1 MILVNAKKSAA
12 NCLRPAVFIDRDG
25 TINHDTNYV
34 NRPDQLKLLP
44 GAAEGIRLL
53 NQNNILAVVASNQS
67 GVARGYLTIK
77 TLEAIHRKLKALLK
91 RQGARLDA
99 IYYCP
104 YHPEEKHH
112 CRKPDIGMGLAA
124 QNDLGID
131 LIRSYMIGDSQ
142 SDMEF
147 ARNLGVKKA
156 LVLSGKSNGR
166 EVWVKKTG
174 VDCLAHDLLGA
185 ALWIVDDLKLG
196 ESRRGGR
203 ITGRPELRSQKH
215 ATSQSLR

>member
-1 MILVNAKKSAA
+1 MRVAKSDKTGVKR
-12 NCLRPAVFIDRDG
+12 LRPAVFIDRDG
-25 TINHDTNYV
+25 TINYDTNYV

-53 NQNNILAVVASNQS
+53 NQNNLLTVVASNQS

-77 TLEAIHRKLKALLK
+77 TLEAINLKLKALLK
-91 RQGARLDA
+91 GQGASLDA
-99 IYYCP
+99 LYYCP

-112 CRKPDIGMGLAA
+112 CRKPDTGMGLAA
-124 QNDLGID
+124 QKDLGID
-131 LIRSYMIGDSQ
+131 LTRSYMIGDSQ

-166 EVWVKKTG
+166 EAWVKKTG
-174 VDCLAHDLLGA
+174 VDCLAQNLLGA
-185 ALWIVDDLKLG
+185 ALWVLEDLK
-196 ESRRGGR
+196 S
-203 ITGRPELRSQKH
+203 INTGRRIPRQAVKSKLTGKRSNGER
-215 ATSQSLR
+215 L